1 VEHKDFNTATVPLNL
16 REGENSACSDTQ
28 RPQGGMLTAKC
39 HLWFNLRKQTVVE
52 IPTISELIKKQEMTA
67 LNTKLNNST

>member
-1 VEHKDFNTATVPLNL
+1 MEHKDFNTATVPLNL

-28 RPQGGMLTAKC
+28 RPQGGMRTAKC

-52 IPTISELIKKQEMTA
+52 IPTISELIKKQENDSFKYKA
-67 LNTKLNNST
+67 K